1 MCSNMG
7 MCFNPESDS
16 LTNNMTEYTIAIRI
30 IVKHLLVDE
39 SFKTIVKSG
48 QELVKAVITVESIS
62 NKDFDVFYF
71 ESNDKSY
78 LNAIEHV
85 FQTESEN
92 MGLQAENNVLRN
104 IILKEQNA
112 EIAPLIARVEIL
124 KFENISELDMLMAR
138 LEKLKYK

>member
-1 MCSNMG
+1 VCSNMG

>member
-1 MCSNMG
+1 MG